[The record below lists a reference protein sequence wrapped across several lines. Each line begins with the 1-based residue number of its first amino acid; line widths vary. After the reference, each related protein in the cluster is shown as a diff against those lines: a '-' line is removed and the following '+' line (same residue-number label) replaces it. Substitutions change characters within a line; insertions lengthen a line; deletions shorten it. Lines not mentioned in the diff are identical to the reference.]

1 MGRPGTRW
9 VSPPHPHHWGGVEAP
24 LAPSTPPQWKGD
36 SVATIIAGIDIGNS
50 TTEVALAEVS
60 RSSAAPRFLA
70 SSRVRTTGIKG
81 TLSNIPGVVRSLQE
95 AVAAAGLSL
104 RDIDL
109 VLLNEATPVIGD
121 IAMET
126 ITETIITES
135 TMIGH
140 NPNSPGGLGIGVGV
154 TTHIRELTTVS
165 RNEPIIVIVP
175 KEYDFEVAA
184 SLIGRALG
192 VGVDVRGVIVQ
203 SDDGVLIANR
213 LPSVLPVVDEV
224 KLVGHIPLNMLAAV
238 EVAEHGQTIRQLSN
252 PYGIATL
259 FSLTPQETAMVI
271 PIAKALMGLRSAV
284 VIRTPAGDVHTRR
297 IPAGTLKLIGQQ
309 RIVSVEMDG
318 GADAIMEVLTQAS
331 PLKDVEGEA
340 GTNVGGMVERVRQ
353 TMSEVTQKP
362 VSEIKIRDILAVDCL
377 VPQRVAGGLAQEF
390 SMENAVGLAAMVN
403 TDRLL
408 MERLAAALAQELGI
422 RVELGGVEANMAILG
437 TLTTPGIDAP
447 LAILDLGAGSTDAAI
462 LQKGEPIRSMHL
474 AGAGDM
480 VTMLIQREL
489 DLPAAGESDV
499 AEQIKRFPLAK
510 VESLF
515 HIRHVDNTVRFFKEP
530 LDPKLFGRVA
540 LVTKDGLTPVPTQHT
555 MDRIRSVRREA
566 KRKVFLRNSMRALS
580 CVAPAGNI
588 RLIDFV
594 AIVGGSGQDF
604 EISQMLMDK
613 LASYGIVVGTANIR
627 GELGPV
633 NAVATG
639 LVISYFERQKVS

>member
-1 MGRPGTRW
+1 M
-9 VSPPHPHHWGGVEAP
+9 
-24 LAPSTPPQWKGD
+24 
-36 SVATIIAGIDIGNS
+36 IIAGIDIGNS
-50 TTEVALAEVS
+50 TTEVALAEIG
-60 RSSAAPRFLA
+60 RPSAAPRFLA
-70 SSRVRTTGIKG
+70 ASRVRTTGIKG
-81 TLSNIPGVVRSLQE
+81 TLSNIPGVARALQE
-95 AVAAAGLSL
+95 AVASAGLAL
-104 RDIDL
+104 RAIDL
-109 VLLNEATPVIGD
+109 ALLNEATPVIGD

-140 NPNSPGGLGIGVGV
+140 NPTSPGGLGIGVGT
-154 TTHIRELTTVS
+154 TTHIRDLAAV
-165 RNEPIIVIVP
+165 RGEPVIVIVP
-175 KEYDFEVAA
+175 KEYDFEAA
-184 SLIGRALG
+184 AALIGRALG
-192 VGVDVRGVIVQ
+192 DGVDVRGAIVQ
-203 SDDGVLIANR
+203 ADDGVLIANR
-213 LPSVLPVVDEV
+213 LPKTLPVVDEV
-224 KLVGHIPLNMLAAV
+224 RLVEHIPLNMLAAV

-259 FSLTPQETAMVI
+259 FSLTPQETTLVI

-309 RIVSVEMDG
+309 RVVSVEMDG
-318 GADAIMEVLTQAS
+318 GADAIMEALGQAA
-331 PLKDVEGEA
+331 PLKDVAGEA

-353 TMSEVTQKP
+353 TMSEVTQKA
-362 VSEIKIRDILAVDCL
+362 VADIKIRDVLAVDCL

-403 TDRLL
+403 TDKLL
-408 MERLAAALAQELGI
+408 MERLAAALARELGI

-462 LQKGEPIRSMHL
+462 LQRGEPIRSMHL

-489 DLPAAGESDV
+489 DLPASGESEV

-515 HIRHVDNTVRFFKEP
+515 HIRHEDNTVRFFKEP

-540 LVTKDGLTPVPTQHT
+540 LVTKAGLTPIPTTHT

-566 KRKVFLRNSMRALS
+566 KRRVFLRNSMRALGS
-580 CVAPAGNI
+580 VAPAGNI

-613 LASYGIVVGTANIR
+613 LAPYGIVVGTANIR
-627 GELGPV
+627 GELGPI

-639 LVISYFERQKVS
+639 LVISYFERQKAS

>member
-1 MGRPGTRW
+1 M
-9 VSPPHPHHWGGVEAP
+9 
-24 LAPSTPPQWKGD
+24 
-36 SVATIIAGIDIGNS
+36 IIAGIDIGNA
-50 TTEVALAEVS
+50 TTEVALAEINPS
-60 RSSAAPRFLA
+60 GAAPRFLA

-81 TLSNIPGVVRSLQE
+81 TLSNVPGVVRSLQE
-95 AVAAAGLSL
+95 AVATAGMSL
-104 RDIDL
+104 RDIQL

-154 TTHIRELTTVS
+154 TTHIRELISAS
-165 RNEPIIVIVP
+165 RNQPIIVIVP
-175 KEYDFEVAA
+175 KEYDFEVTS
-184 SLIGRALG
+184 SLISRALDA
-192 VGVDVRGVIVQ
+192 GVDVRGAIVQ

-224 KLVGHIPLNMLAAV
+224 HFIEHVPLNMLAAV

-259 FSLTPQETAMVI
+259 FKLTPQETTMVI

-284 VIRTPAGDVHTRR
+284 VVRTPSGDVQTRR
-297 IPAGTLKLIGQQ
+297 IRAGTLKLIGQQ
-309 RIVSVEMDG
+309 RTLTVEMES
-318 GADAIMEVLTQAS
+318 GADAIMETLGQAS

-353 TMSEVTQKP
+353 TMSDVTHKP
-362 VSEIKIRDILAVDCL
+362 TAEIKIRDILAVDCL
-377 VPQRVAGGLAQEF
+377 VPQRVAGGLAREF

-403 TDRLL
+403 TDKLL
-408 MERLAAALAQELGI
+408 MERLAAALTQELGI

-437 TLTTPGIDAP
+437 TLTTPGVDVP

-462 LQKGEPIRSMHL
+462 LQKGEPIRRMHL

-489 DLPAAGESDV
+489 DLPEAAESDV

-515 HIRHVDNTVRFFKEP
+515 HIRHEDNTVRFFNEP

-540 LVTKDGLTPVPTQHT
+540 LVTKDGLTPIPTHHT
-555 MDRIRSVRREA
+555 MDRIRSIRREA
-566 KRKVFLRNSMRALS
+566 KRKVFLRNSLRALS
-580 CVAPAGNI
+580 CVAPTGNI

-594 AIVGGSGQDF
+594 AIVGGSGLDF

-613 LASYGIVVGTANIR
+613 LAPYGIVVGTANIR
-627 GELGPV
+627 GELGPI

-639 LVISYFERQKVS
+639 LVIKYFQHQKSS